1 MQQPRF
7 NTQGQNNVACIEN
20 VRQMILLRVALGSQV
35 ATRFSSL
42 PHPPLSL
49 PLSPLQGLVS
59 FVLMLRTIDVAH
71 HLLNHQ

>member
-20 VRQMILLRVALGSQV
+20 VQQMILLRVALGSHV

-49 PLSPLQGLVS
+49 PLSPL
-59 FVLMLRTIDVAH
+59 
-71 HLLNHQ
+71 